1 MTKKL
6 MVKSSVMMMLLT
18 GLLAISASSAFAQG
32 RQRCNDNRSN
42 RGGYVSTTYND
53 RYNSGIYNDRYNN
66 RTYND
71 QNYDNYQSTYY
82 QGRNNDRY
90 EDRRDRW
97 EREDTTGK
105 TIKRVGIGSAIGAV
119 GGAVI
124 GGKKGALIGAGVGA
138 AGGYIYHRNKVNDRN
153 DRRFRWPF

>member
-1 MTKKL
+1 MMKKL
-6 MVKSSVMMMLLT
+6 TIKSAVMMMLLT

-32 RQRCNDNRSN
+32 RQRCNDNRST
-42 RGGYVSTTYND
+42 RGGYVNSTYND
-53 RYNSGIYNDRYNN
+53 RYNSRVYNDRYND
-66 RTYND
+66 RY
-71 QNYDNYQSTYY
+71 YDNYQSTYY

-90 EDRRDRW
+90 DDRRDRW

-153 DRRFRWPF
+153 DRRFRWPL